1 MLSLGMGMG
10 SCCETACGY
19 PGPYTLTVTPCG
31 IILNTHNEEEWDVAK
46 KKPTSAQ
53 IEGPG
58 GMVGL

>member
-1 MLSLGMGMG
+1 MFSLGMG

-46 KKPTSAQ
+46 KNPTSAQ

-58 GMVGL
+58 GMAGL